1 MQLNPEIS
9 NMARYLASSEIID
22 FENLDIQKT
31 AMYLSKDVEDEIQ
44 LIKTVYEFVRD
55 DISHSVDISSNKV
68 IFRAFENRRFSMPQ
82 NVVLKASDVLKY
94 KHGLCFANSHLLA
107 AILRYL
113 EVPTGFCYQKLEFD
127 GKMGLHGLN
136 AVFIESI
143 DKWIRLDARG
153 NENGINA
160 QFSIDNEYLA
170 YSPRK
175 EKNEVDFR
183 VIYAEPNKKVVE
195 ILNNSKNLNEALDSV
210 FNTEWL

>member
-1 MQLNPEIS
+1 
-9 NMARYLASSEIID
+9 
-22 FENLDIQKT
+22 
-31 AMYLSKDVEDEIQ
+31 
-44 LIKTVYEFVRD
+44 
-55 DISHSVDISSNKV
+55 
-68 IFRAFENRRFSMPQ
+68 MPQ

-195 ILNNSKNLNEALDSV
+195 ILSNSKNLNEALDSV

>member
-1 MQLNPEIS
+1 
-9 NMARYLASSEIID
+9 MARYLASSEIID

-31 AMYLSKDVEDEIQ
+31 AVYLSKDVEDEIQ

-55 DISHSVDISSNKV
+55 DISNSVDISSNKV
-68 IFRAFENRRFSMPQ
+68 ICRAFENRSFSNTQ

-113 EVPTGFCYQKLEFD
+113 RVPTGFCYQKLEFD

-170 YSPRK
+170 YSPRE
-175 EKNEVDFR
+175 EKNEVDFPI
-183 VIYAEPNKKVVE
+183 IYAEPDKRVIN
-195 ILNNSKNLNEALDSV
+195 ILSGSKDLTEALDKI

>member
-1 MQLNPEIS
+1 MQLTSETSDMN
-9 NMARYLASSEIID
+9 RYLASSEIID

-68 IFRAFENRRFSMPQ
+68 IFRA
-82 NVVLKASDVLKY
+82 SDVLKY

-113 EVPTGFCYQKLEFD
+113 GVPTGFCYQKLEFD

-136 AVFIESI
+136 AVFIGSI

-170 YSPRK
+170 YSPRE

-195 ILNNSKNLNEALDSV
+195 ILNNSKNLNEALDCV

>member
-1 MQLNPEIS
+1 
-9 NMARYLASSEIID
+9 MARYLASSEIID

-31 AMYLSKDVEDEIQ
+31 AVYLSKDVEDEIQ

-55 DISHSVDISSNKV
+55 DISHSVDIGSSDLTCK
-68 IFRAFENRRFSMPQ
+68 AFENRRFSMPQ

-113 EVPTGFCYQKLEFD
+113 RVPTGFCYQKLEFD

-170 YSPRK
+170 YSPRE
-175 EKNEVDFR
+175 EKNEVDFPI
-183 VIYAEPNKKVVE
+183 IYAEPDKRVIN
-195 ILNNSKNLNEALDSV
+195 ILSGSKDLTEALDKI

>member
-1 MQLNPEIS
+1 MQLTSETSDMN
-9 NMARYLASSEIID
+9 RYLASSEIID

-68 IFRAFENRRFSMPQ
+68 IFRA
-82 NVVLKASDVLKY
+82 SDVLKY
-94 KHGLCFANSHLLA
+94 KQGLCFANSHLLA

-113 EVPTGFCYQKLEFD
+113 GVPTGFCYQKLEFD

>member
-1 MQLNPEIS
+1 MQLTPETS
-9 NMARYLASSEIID
+9 DMARYIASSEIID

-31 AMYLSKDVEDEIQ
+31 AVYLSKGINDEIQ
-44 LIKTVYEFVRD
+44 LIKTVYEFVSD
-55 DISHSVDISSNKV
+55 YISHSADIGSD
-68 IFRAFENRRFSMPQ
+68 
-82 NVVLKASDVLKY
+82 NVTCNASDVLKY

-113 EVPTGFCYQKLEFD
+113 GVPTGFCYQKLEFD

-160 QFSIDNEYLA
+160 RFSIDEEYLA
-170 YSPRK
+170 YLPEE

-183 VIYAEPNKKVVE
+183 VIYAEPDKGVVE
-195 ILNNSKNLNEALDSV
+195 ILMQSRNLTEALDKI
-210 FNTEWL
+210 FNTNWLLK

>member
-1 MQLNPEIS
+1 MQLTPETS
-9 NMARYLASSEIID
+9 DMARYIASSEIID

-31 AMYLSKDVEDEIQ
+31 AVYLSKGINDEIQ

-55 DISHSVDISSNKV
+55 YISHSADIGSD
-68 IFRAFENRRFSMPQ
+68 
-82 NVVLKASDVLKY
+82 NVTCNASDVLKY

-113 EVPTGFCYQKLEFD
+113 GVPTGFCYQKLEFD

-160 QFSIDNEYLA
+160 RFSIDEEYLA
-170 YSPRK
+170 YLPEE

-183 VIYAEPNKKVVE
+183 VIYAEPDKGVVE
-195 ILNNSKNLNEALDSV
+195 ILMQSRNLTEALDKI
-210 FNTEWL
+210 FNTNWLLK

>member
-1 MQLNPEIS
+1 MQLTPQTS
-9 NMARYLASSEIID
+9 DMVRYLASSEIID

-31 AMYLSKDVEDEIQ
+31 AMYLSKGIEDEIQ
-44 LIKTVYEFVRD
+44 LIKTVYGFVRD
-55 DISHSVDISSNKV
+55 DISHSIDIGSNEV
-68 IFRAFENRRFSMPQ
+68 TY
-82 NVVLKASDVLKY
+82 LASDVLKY

-113 EVPTGFCYQKLEFD
+113 GVPTGFCYQKLEFE

-160 QFSIDNEYLA
+160 QFSIDKEYLA
-170 YSPRK
+170 YSPK
-175 EKNEVDFR
+175 EEKNEVDFG
-183 VIYAEPNKKVVE
+183 VICAEPDKRVVE
-195 ILNNSKNLNEALDSV
+195 ILRHSRNLDEALDRI
-210 FNTEWL
+210 FDTNWLLK

>member
-31 AMYLSKDVEDEIQ
+31 AVYLSKDVEDEIQ

-55 DISHSVDISSNKV
+55 DISHSVDIGSNKV
-68 IFRAFENRRFSMPQ
+68 IFR
-82 NVVLKASDVLKY
+82 ASDVLKY

-113 EVPTGFCYQKLEFD
+113 GVPTGFCYQKLEFD

>member
-1 MQLNPEIS
+1 MQLTPQTS
-9 NMARYLASSEIID
+9 DMTRYLASSEIID
-22 FENLDIQKT
+22 FENLDIQET
-31 AMYLSKDVEDEIQ
+31 AVDLSKGINDEIQ

-55 DISHSVDISSNKV
+55 DISHSVDISSSEV
-68 IFRAFENRRFSMPQ
+68 TY
-82 NVVLKASDVLKY
+82 KASNVLKY

-107 AILRYL
+107 ALLRYL
-113 EVPTGFCYQKLEFD
+113 GVPTGFCYQKLEFE

-136 AVFIESI
+136 AVFIGSI

-160 QFSIDNEYLA
+160 QFSIAKEYLA
-170 YSPRK
+170 YSPKK

-195 ILNNSKNLNEALDSV
+195 ILGQSRNLTEALDKI
-210 FNTEWL
+210 FDTNWLLK

>member
-1 MQLNPEIS
+1 MQLTPETS
-9 NMARYLASSEIID
+9 NIARYLASSEIID

-68 IFRAFENRRFSMPQ
+68 IFRA
-82 NVVLKASDVLKY
+82 SDVLKY

-113 EVPTGFCYQKLEFD
+113 GVPTGFCYQKLEFD

>member
-31 AMYLSKDVEDEIQ
+31 AVYLSKDVEDEIQ

-55 DISHSVDISSNKV
+55 DISHSVDIGSNKV
-68 IFRAFENRRFSMPQ
+68 IFR
-82 NVVLKASDVLKY
+82 ASDVLKY

-113 EVPTGFCYQKLEFD
+113 GVPTGFCYQKLEFN